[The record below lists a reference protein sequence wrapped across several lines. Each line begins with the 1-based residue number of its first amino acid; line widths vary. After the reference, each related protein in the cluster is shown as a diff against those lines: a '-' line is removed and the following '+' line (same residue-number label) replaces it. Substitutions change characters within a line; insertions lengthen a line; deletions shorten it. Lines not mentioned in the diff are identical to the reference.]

1 MFCLNTVERPGSE
14 SRGPAWE
21 NSMEGKSGEE
31 RSFKILLERVE
42 RHYKVLSEKVTSL
55 DGKIDQGLQDVRREM
70 ATGFGDMRVG
80 IKGLVKEVRE
90 HTHAS

>member
-1 MFCLNTVERPGSE
+1 
-14 SRGPAWE
+14 
-21 NSMEGKSGEE
+21 MEGRPEEE

>member
-1 MFCLNTVERPGSE
+1 
-14 SRGPAWE
+14 
-21 NSMEGKSGEE
+21 MEGRSKEE
-31 RSFKILLERVE
+31 RNFKILLELVE

-70 ATGFGDMRVG
+70 STGFGDIRVG

>member
-1 MFCLNTVERPGSE
+1 M
-14 SRGPAWE
+14 
-21 NSMEGKSGEE
+21 
-31 RSFKILLERVE
+31 
-42 RHYKVLSEKVTSL
+42 TSL

-90 HTHAS
+90 DRGRF

>member
-1 MFCLNTVERPGSE
+1 
-14 SRGPAWE
+14 
-21 NSMEGKSGEE
+21 MEGRSEEE
-31 RSFKILLERVE
+31 RNFKILLERVE

-70 ATGFGDMRVG
+70 STGFGDMRVG

>member
-1 MFCLNTVERPGSE
+1 
-14 SRGPAWE
+14 
-21 NSMEGKSGEE
+21 MEGRFEEE
-31 RSFKILLERVE
+31 RSFKVLLERVE

>member
-1 MFCLNTVERPGSE
+1 
-14 SRGPAWE
+14 
-21 NSMEGKSGEE
+21 MEGRFEEE